1 MPKTIMIVDDSATMR
16 QMVNFTLRGD
26 GHEVLEGADG
36 QDALN
41 KLNTMNTRV
50 DMVITDLNMPNMD
63 GIAFVKAVRAHPKY
77 KFVPILMLTTESVD
91 DKKKQG
97 QEAGA
102 TGWITKPFTPAQ
114 LLVVV
119 KKLAP

>member
-16 QMVNFTLRGD
+16 QMVTFTLKGD
-26 GHEVLEGADG
+26 GHDVLEGADG

-41 KLNTMNTRV
+41 KLNALSGKA

-63 GIAFVKAVRAHPKY
+63 GIAFIKALRAHPKY

-91 DKKKQG
+91 DKKKAG
-97 QEAGA
+97 AEAGA
-102 TGWITKPFTPAQ
+102 TGWIVKPFTPTQ
-114 LLVVV
+114 LLMVV

>member
-16 QMVNFTLRGD
+16 QMVTFTLKGD

-41 KLNTMNTRV
+41 KLNAMNTRV
-50 DMVITDLNMPNMD
+50 DMIITDLNMPNMD
-63 GIAFVKAVRAHPKY
+63 GIVFIKGLRAHPKY
-77 KFVPILMLTTESVD
+77 KFTPILMLTTESND
-91 DKKKQG
+91 EKKKQG

-114 LLVVV
+114 LLMVV
-119 KKLAP
+119 KKLTP